1 MQTIIISVLV
11 LAGIV
16 SLIIAFLASRSSK
29 RKIRKQKL
37 LAQNEEEKQRQ
48 NNVIRY
54 FIKQL
59 EQAQTLTDI
68 FILHIQLWAN
78 GIHNPN
84 FGPNEYGMFRTR
96 DILLMK
102 KEEVFLGNIWG
113 LFTKPLPYWEN
124 CPDERPLIIEQY
136 KNQLLSNLK
145 EMLK

>member
-1 MQTIIISVLV
+1 MQTIIISVLILV
-11 LAGIV
+11 GII
-16 SLIIAFLASRSSK
+16 SLVMTFLISRARK
-29 RKIRKQKL
+29 RKL

-48 NNVIRY
+48 NNVIKY

-59 EQAQTLTDI
+59 EQAQTLTDV

-84 FGPNEYGMFRTR
+84 FGPSEYGMFRTS

-102 KEEVFLGNIWG
+102 KKEVFLGNIWG
-113 LFTKPLPYWEN
+113 LFTKPLPYWET

-136 KNQLLSNLK
+136 KNQLLFNLK